1 MVLDAMSDRV
11 EHQLIEK
18 ARNGSDT
25 AFSELMNQHMNHVY
39 GIALRIARNSSLAEE
54 ITQEVFLSVF
64 RQLKSYRGDSA
75 FSTWLYRITV
85 NSALRSIRKEGRYVP
100 MEGQQVIET
109 QADSGQDPET
119 EAMGKEHQERIRRL
133 MLDLPPQ
140 QRAVLALRIERSLPF
155 KEIARIMGRSIGGV
169 KANYFHAIQKIKSAW
184 KQKEVADE

>member
-1 MVLDAMSDRV
+1 MNRV

-25 AFSELMNQHMNHVY
+25 AFSELMNQHMNQVY

-54 ITQEVFLSVF
+54 ITQDVFLNVF
-64 RQLKSYRGDSA
+64 RQLKNYRGDSA

-100 MEGQQVIET
+100 MEDREIMDNRM
-109 QADSGQDPET
+109 DSGVDPEAV
-119 EAMGKEHQERIRRL
+119 AMGMENQERIRSL
-133 MLDLPPQ
+133 MLDLPPK

-155 KEIARIMGRSIGGV
+155 REIARIMGKSVGGV
-169 KANYFHAIQKIKSAW
+169 KANYFHAIQKIKTAW